1 MILVYG
7 SCSHYWR
14 GRIGSDLW
22 RRFRR
27 ARVPHSDLRE
37 RNRVATGLWPVQ
49 DRAQRGGYNF
59 KGSYAITVP
68 LMDTTIYLDYL
79 ANRFVSAGGSISAKV
94 RFEKLE
100 EIDPKFDLVINCAGI
115 GARELVHDADLEPH
129 RGQVAI
135 I

>member
-7 SCSHYWR
+7 SCSYYWR

-27 ARVPHSDLRE
+27 ARVPLGAQAVIPSEVEGSLESFSSGFSLR
-37 RNRVATGLWPVQ
+37 
-49 DRAQRGGYNF
+49 
-59 KGSYAITVP
+59 VP

-94 RFEKLE
+94 QFEKLE
-100 EIDPKFDLVINCAGI
+100 DVDRKFDLVINCAGI
-115 GARELVHDADLEPH
+115 G
-129 RGQVAI
+129 
-135 I
+135 